1 MSCCDMSEIV
11 LFISGI
17 TRKRTSLFIQT
28 HLKKRKCVF
37 LILKGVKFTT
47 ALPFFFY
54 KPILYLQTHAL
65 TWVITNFQ
73 SWVKVIKS
81 NFEVSGINSQIK
93 SLLGNFDRNASS
105 DTHLDISTDIDMFLL
120 IVGLCFISLSF
131 ADTRPSACQGMELV
145 WFTMKQSEIREVWQY
160 EEPFADTSS
169 NTHTS

>member
-28 HLKKRKCVF
+28 HLKKEMRVSDSKRGQIYYSF
-37 LILKGVKFTT
+37 
-47 ALPFFFY
+47 ALFFY